1 MTAYQDYK
9 PLTFHDAVPR
19 FRDGSDTPRA
29 YLERCLETI
38 ATREPVVKAFTAINE
53 AGARAAADA
62 STARWKAGRLLSPID
77 GMPVAIKD
85 LLETRDMP
93 TEMGCEAFKGNFPKR
108 DNAAV
113 WALREAG
120 AIILAKTVTA
130 ELGGSHPGPTTNP
143 FDPART
149 PGGSSSGSA
158 AAVGARMVPAAIGTQ
173 VGGSII
179 RPAAYCGNVALKP
192 TQGGINRGERLAT
205 SMSTHGPHA
214 GDLEDMWR
222 TAIEIAKRCGG
233 DRGTPGLMGPDT
245 LPAAARPNRL
255 VVLETEGWVDADP
268 AARAA
273 LGAVLRQLEQ
283 AGVTLLRRA
292 DHPLVEAL
300 EKAIANGRAVC
311 GGITAW
317 ENRWYQRGILDNA
330 PDGMS
335 ERARATL
342 QKAEAMTP
350 DDYRGH
356 LLARDQAQLIHAR
369 IAPLA
374 DAAIT
379 LACPGPAPLWAGD
392 VPGQPL
398 APRPTGDFVFNAPSS
413 MLFAPA
419 ITLPLI
425 SVSGLP
431 VGVQLM
437 GQPNQDARLAGL
449 ARWTMETVTRVEA

>member
-1 MTAYQDYK
+1 MTAYADYK
-9 PLTFHDAVPR
+9 PLTFHDAARR
-19 FRDGSDTPRA
+19 FAEGQDDPRA
-29 YLERCLETI
+29 YLEGCLATI
-38 ATREPVVKAFTAINE
+38 AAREPVVKALTAINE
-53 AGARAAADA
+53 GGARAAADA
-62 STARWKAGRLLSPID
+62 SAARWKAGRPLSSID

-85 LLETRDMP
+85 LLETKDMP
-93 TEMGCEAFKGNFPKR
+93 TEMGCVAMKGNFPKR

-113 WALREAG
+113 WALRQAG
-120 AIILAKTVTA
+120 AVILAKTVTA
-130 ELGGSHPGPTTNP
+130 ELGGAHPGPTTNP

-233 DRGTPGLMGPDT
+233 DRGGPGLVGPDS

-255 VVLETEGWVDADP
+255 VVLETEGWADADP
-268 AARAA
+268 AASAA
-273 LGAVLRQLEQ
+273 LGAVLRQLEK
-283 AGVTLLRRA
+283 AGVGLVRRA

-311 GGITAW
+311 GGITSW

-342 QKAEAMTP
+342 ARAEAMTP

-356 LLARDQAQLIHAR
+356 LLARDQAQLVHAA

-425 SVSGLP
+425 SVGGMP

-437 GQPNQDARLAGL
+437 GQPHEDARLAGL
-449 ARWTMETVTRVEA
+449 ARWTLETVDRVDA